1 MSTKSDQLKKILE
14 QMVRAEVN
22 RVVPMLVKEEM
33 LKVMGG
39 MLMEGRRPERE
50 VHIDNERPFAGNS
63 NKRRELMHAAQEP
76 DEDTPQFD
84 RASLAEAMGYGE
96 YATTPRGSRAGRKV
110 MLDSR
115 ITENGNVIPIN
126 PNDVP
131 DSVME
136 AINRDY
142 SGLIKAW
149 EEKKRV

>member
-50 VHIDNERPFAGNS
+50 AHIDDERPFTGNS
-63 NKRRELMHAAQEP
+63 NKRRELMQSAQDH
-76 DEDTPQFD
+76 DETEPQFD
-84 RASLAEAMGYGE
+84 RASLAEQMGYGE
-96 YATTPRGSRAGRKV
+96 YASGASRRSGRKV

-126 PNDVP
+126 PSEVP